1 LLPVLYDSVACRLLE
16 SCIQLKAELHTA
28 MSQILYVD
36 TVDEWLSVSI
46 EPVIS
51 KLASIISVASEQIQL
66 GARVK
71 MTSVTVSE

>member
-1 LLPVLYDSVACRLLE
+1 
-16 SCIQLKAELHTA
+16 